1 MGNFAPD
8 GLTYYLGQSFRGIGG
23 FMYIVD
29 LADPSNLKQLP
40 TWQFL
45 SDGRPTAYGSMRPGR
60 GCTRATRPVRL
71 DTPSQSSY
79 GRDGLVILDVSDY
92 QFRLSS
98 LEFRI
103 VSKLF
108 WEDQGQVE
116 EMYHFRNGRHYIV
129 SSDESG
135 GQSGVGGL
143 PAACAREGPRM
154 VIRISSTSPTRGTL
168 RSSPNS
174 CSK

>member
-103 VSKLF
+103 CQQALL
-108 WEDQGQVE
+108 GGP
-116 EMYHFRNGRHYIV
+116 RA
-129 SSDESG
+129 SG
-135 GQSGVGGL
+135 GDVPLPQWPPLHRQLGRVRRPVGCWGS
-143 PAACAREGPRM
+143 PSRMCPGGPRM